1 VQSSFGEIE
10 AVMRLARA
18 AGLQITELARESMDG
33 THRQE
38 FVVYQMS
45 LT

>member
-1 VQSSFGEIE
+1 
-10 AVMRLARA
+10 VMRLARA
-18 AGLQITELARESMDG
+18 AGLQVTELARESMDG
-33 THRQE
+33 TRRQE